1 MPGGRYIASLNTK
14 PFLALVAGSFL
25 VGCGDSS
32 EKPGSRATNAPTSS
46 GNPLTAPADYLNS
59 AVKAQQSAVKTV
71 DTTSLDKAL
80 ELFNVQ
86 EGRFPKDL
94 QELVAKKYIPQI
106 PSPPLG
112 TKIEY
117 DAKAGTVKMVKE

>member
-1 MPGGRYIASLNTK
+1 MKTPVLLSL
-14 PFLALVAGSFL
+14 AAGMFL
-25 VGCGDSS
+25 VGCSNSS
-32 EKPGSRATNAPTSS
+32 DKPAPSATNAPTTG
-46 GNPLTAPADYLNS
+46 GNPLTAPVDYLNA

-71 DTTSLDKAL
+71 DTTSLNKAL

-94 QELVAKKYIPQI
+94 NELVAKKYIPQI
-106 PSPPLG
+106 PTPPFG

-117 DAKAGTVKMVKE
+117 DANAGTVKVVKQ

>member
-1 MPGGRYIASLNTK
+1 MKTNLLLGSAFLSLT
-14 PFLALVAGSFL
+14 L

-32 EKPGSRATNAPTSS
+32 KPPAPPATNAPTSG
-46 GNPLTAPADYLNS
+46 GNPLTAPVDYLDA
-59 AVKAQQSAVKTV
+59 AVKARHSAVKTV
-71 DTTSLDKAL
+71 DTTSLNKAL

-94 QELVAKKYIPQI
+94 NELVAKKYIPEI
-106 PSPPLG
+106 PTPPPG

-117 DAKAGTVKMVKE
+117 DATAGTVKMVKQ

>member
-1 MPGGRYIASLNTK
+1 MKFKLLFSVS
-14 PFLALVAGSFL
+14 LALLL

-32 EKPGSRATNAPTSS
+32 KSPAPAPTNAPTSS
-46 GNPLTAPADYLNS
+46 GNPLTAPVDYLNS

-71 DTTSLDKAL
+71 DTTSLNKAL
-80 ELFNVQ
+80 DLFNVQ

-94 QELVAKKYIPQI
+94 NELVAKKYIPEI
-106 PSPPLG
+106 PKPPVG

-117 DAKAGTVKMVKE
+117 DAKAGTVKVVTE

>member
-1 MPGGRYIASLNTK
+1 MKIPLIC
-14 PFLALVAGSFL
+14 FLAAGLFL
-25 VGCGDSS
+25 AGCGDSS
-32 EKPGSRATNAPTSS
+32 KQPAPPSTNAPTSS
-46 GNPLTAPADYLNS
+46 GNPLTAPVDYLNS

-71 DTTSLDKAL
+71 DVTSLNKAL

-94 QELVAKKYIPQI
+94 NELVAKKYIPQI
-106 PSPPLG
+106 PTPPFG

-117 DAKAGTVKMVKE
+117 DTNAGTVKVVKQ